1 MISYEGILSSPELSI
16 PLGQRLARLS
26 GAIRTRF
33 QAQEGAEAA
42 DMRLTGLLLTIAA
55 DPGLTQRLCAERM
68 GLDPT
73 TFGRLV
79 DQQEAQG
86 LLRRA
91 PHDSD
96 RRAHALH
103 LTPAGQA
110 RAQTARTRIAAIE
123 EAILSRLSPE
133 ERAALDRGLA
143 ALARELRKG

>member
-1 MISYEGILSSPELSI
+1 MSSPETAL
-16 PLGQRLARLS
+16 PLGQRMARLS
-26 GAIRTRF
+26 GAIRARF

-55 DPGLTQRLCAERM
+55 DPGLSQRSCAERM

-86 LLRRA
+86 LVRRA

-103 LTPAGQA
+103 LTPQGQTRAEVA
-110 RAQTARTRIAAIE
+110 RARIAAIE
-123 EAILSRLSPE
+123 DAVLSRLTPD
-133 ERAALDRGLA
+133 ERAGLDRGLA